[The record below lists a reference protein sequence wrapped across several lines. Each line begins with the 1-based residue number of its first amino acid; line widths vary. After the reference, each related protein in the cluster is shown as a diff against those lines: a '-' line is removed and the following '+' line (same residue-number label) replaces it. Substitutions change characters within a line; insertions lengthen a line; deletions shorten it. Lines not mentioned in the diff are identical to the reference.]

1 LRVASRRFADAAV
14 AESASASVL
23 DASALMAVLHAED
36 GASVVI
42 EAIGEGAAV
51 SVVNWAEVLS
61 KLAEAGKDPE
71 VAAAE
76 LRRAEGSRR
85 ALSIE
90 PLTAADCV
98 AVARLRPVTRR
109 QGLSLAD
116 RACLA
121 LAERLEVPALTADR
135 KWLEADVAAEVQL
148 IR

>member
-1 LRVASRRFADAAV
+1 M
-14 AESASASVL
+14 L

-42 EAIGEGAAV
+42 DAIGEGAAV

-98 AVARLRPVTRR
+98 AVARLRPITKR

-116 RACLA
+116 RACLS
-121 LAERLEVPALTADR
+121 LAERLGVSALTADR
-135 KWLEADVAAEVQL
+135 KWIEADVAAEVQL

>member
-1 LRVASRRFADAAV
+1 MASRRFAGAAV
-14 AESASASVL
+14 AESVPASVL
-23 DASALMAVLHAED
+23 DAAALMAVLHAED

-42 EAIGEGAAV
+42 EAIGRGAAV

-71 VAAAE
+71 AAAAE

-98 AVARLRPVTRR
+98 AVARLRPITKR

-121 LAERLEVPALTADR
+121 LAERLDVPALTADR
-135 KWLEADVAAEVQL
+135 KWLEADVAADVQL

>member
-1 LRVASRRFADAAV
+1 V
-14 AESASASVL
+14 AEGEPASVL

-42 EAIGEGAAV
+42 EAIGDGAAV
-51 SVVNWAEVLS
+51 SVLNWAEVLS
-61 KLAEAGKDPE
+61 KLAEAGKNPE
-71 VAAAE
+71 AAAAE

-85 ALSIE
+85 ALTIE

-98 AVARLRPVTRR
+98 AVARLRPITRP

-116 RACLA
+116 RACIA
-121 LAERLEVPALTADR
+121 LAERLGVPALTADR
-135 KWLEADVAAEVQL
+135 KWQEADIAAEVQL

>member
-1 LRVASRRFADAAV
+1 
-14 AESASASVL
+14 
-23 DASALMAVLHAED
+23 MAVLHAED

-42 EAIGEGAAV
+42 EAIGRGAAV

-71 VAAAE
+71 AAAAE

-121 LAERLEVPALTADR
+121 LAERLDVPALTADR
-135 KWLEADVAAEVQL
+135 KWLEADVAAEVRL

>member
-1 LRVASRRFADAAV
+1 MASRRFAGAAV
-14 AESASASVL
+14 AESAPASVL
-23 DASALMAVLHAED
+23 DASALMAILHAED

-71 VAAAE
+71 IAAVE

-135 KWLEADVAAEVQL
+135 EWLKADVAAEVRL

>member
-1 LRVASRRFADAAV
+1 
-14 AESASASVL
+14 
-23 DASALMAVLHAED
+23 MAVLHAED

-42 EAIGEGAAV
+42 EAIGKGAAV

-98 AVARLRPVTRR
+98 AVARLRPITRR

-121 LAERLEVPALTADR
+121 LAERLDVPALTADR
-135 KWLEADVAAEVQL
+135 KWLEADVVAEVQL